1 MLRNARFMSSV
12 LGIKPNL
19 IIHVGAD
26 LGQDR
31 PEYIKLGCKDIIWCE
46 ADPGNVVF
54 LRNQFPQD
62 TVISG
67 VAWKEDLEEIN
78 FYQFSNSAQNSAIH
92 PTHTN
97 MANTHGTISVQA
109 HMLDTSLASIKAVK
123 KTLLVIDVQGA
134 EQEVLAGARELL
146 RNIDFVVIEIALKSQ
161 GYMEAPSQQSIN
173 LTLSEYG
180 FKPSLS
186 RFSHDE
192 TYKDQL
198 FLKANRLFVFKTAV
212 YDYLFN
218 QLMIIKHFLK
228 FHHLPKR
235 HYYCSICND

>member
-1 MLRNARFMSSV
+1 MSSV
-12 LGIKPNL
+12 LRIKPNL

-46 ADPGNVVF
+46 ADPRNVAY
-54 LRNQFPQD
+54 LRDQFPED
-62 TVISG
+62 EVISG
-67 VAWKEDLEEIN
+67 VAWKEDLEKIN

-92 PTHTN
+92 PTSTN
-97 MANTHGTISVQA
+97 MRNSHGAISIQA
-109 HMLDTSLASIKAVK
+109 HMLDTSLASIKAEK

-134 EQEVLAGARELL
+134 EKEVLAGATNLL
-146 RNIDFVVIEIALKSQ
+146 RNIDFVIIEIALKSQ
-161 GYMEAPSQQSIN
+161 GYVETPSQQSIN
-173 LTLSEYG
+173 IILSEYG

-192 TYKDQL
+192 SYKDQL
-198 FLKANRLFVFKTAV
+198 FLKATRLFVFKIRI
-212 YDYLFN
+212 YDYFFSL
-218 QLMIIKHFLK
+218 LMKMRHVLK
-228 FHHLPKR
+228 FYHLPKH